1 MKLLLSFIILLT
13 SLYAVKTEKEVH
25 IGTHTFTLVK
35 ESYNEYGDK
44 GVTLALYDR
53 DANKSTSPKISFLLL
68 NESGSCSDKDIEEGS
83 YEIKKD
89 SIVFYTHWKRSRNS
103 DNAPIGDRIQVYKVD
118 NNGYFTMVDSK
129 VYVERTTQNE
139 DADEGMQYLYV
150 EAKTK
155 AEKLL
160 LDEYITSVEDIFKAK
175 FVRGN
180 EAKALRKEVHEALEL
195 KQKQKWQ

>member
-1 MKLLLSFIILLT
+1 MKILLTYIILFT
-13 SLYAVKTEKEVH
+13 SLYAFKTEKEVH
-25 IGTHTFTLVK
+25 IGTHTFMLVK

-53 DANKSTSPKISFLLL
+53 DANESASPKLTFLLR
-68 NESGSCSDKDIEEGS
+68 NEYGSCSDKDIEAGS

-103 DNAPIGDRIQVYKVD
+103 DNAPIGNRIQVYKVD
-118 NNGYFTMVDSK
+118 NNGSFTMVDSK
-129 VYVERTTQNE
+129 IYVERTTQNE

-150 EAKTK
+150 APKTK
-155 AEKLL
+155 EEEVLL
-160 LDEYITSVEDIFKAK
+160 NEYILSVENIFKAK
-175 FVRGN
+175 FVRGD
-180 EAKALRKEVHEALEL
+180 EAIALRKEVREALAL

>member
-1 MKLLLSFIILLT
+1 MKLLLSFIILFTTLH
-13 SLYAVKTEKEVH
+13 AFKTEKEVH

-53 DANKSTSPKISFLLL
+53 GANKNASPKLTFLLR
-68 NESGSCSDKDIEEGS
+68 NEYGSCSDKDIEAGS

-89 SIVFYTHWKRSRNS
+89 GIVFYTHWKRSRNS
-103 DNAPIGDRIQVYKVD
+103 DNAPIGDRIQIYKV
-118 NNGYFTMVDSK
+118 NENASFTMVNSK

-139 DADEGMQYLYV
+139 DADEGMKYLYV

-175 FVRGN
+175 FVRGD
-180 EAKALRKEVHEALEL
+180 EAKALKKEVHEALEL